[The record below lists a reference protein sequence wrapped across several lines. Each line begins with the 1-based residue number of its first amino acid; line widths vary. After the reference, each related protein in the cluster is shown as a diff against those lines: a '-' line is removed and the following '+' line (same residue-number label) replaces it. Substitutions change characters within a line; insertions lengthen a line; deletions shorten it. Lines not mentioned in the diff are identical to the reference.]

1 MVTSDWQIRLS
12 DPFGAVARPAEGGHS
27 VASEA
32 AAAAGGAAAAGAE
45 PTDTSEQLI
54 ESWFRDHFS
63 RLWRLVARLGVA
75 SHSIDDIV
83 QDAFITANRRQADI
97 REGREWS
104 FLVGTAVRL
113 SQNQRARASVRREV
127 IEPDVLAH
135 EPSSLPDAE
144 QLLIE
149 KRVREQL
156 DRALAT
162 LSDAHRAVFV
172 LYELEGFSAP
182 EIAEALGL
190 RLGTVASRLG
200 RARAKFS
207 ETAAR
212 MQRAHSTR
220 SDKP

>member
-1 MVTSDWQIRLS
+1 MVTIDWHTRLLGPLAS
-12 DPFGAVARPAEGGHS
+12 AERPADAHS
-27 VASEA
+27 ERGSE
-32 AAAAGGAAAAGAE
+32 
-45 PTDTSEQLI
+45 PLI
-54 ESWFRDHFS
+54 ESWFRDHFA
-63 RLWRLVARLGVA
+63 RLWRLVSRLGVA
-75 SHSIDDIV
+75 SHAIDDIV

-97 REGREWS
+97 RDGREWS

-113 SQNQRARASVRREV
+113 CKNQRVRASSRREV
-127 IEPDVLAH
+127 VEH
-135 EPSSLPDAE
+135 EALEREASSLPDAE

-149 KRVREQL
+149 KRLRQEL
-156 DRALAT
+156 ESALST

-212 MQRAHSTR
+212 MQRAHANR
-220 SDKP
+220 SEEP